1 MSQLSSTQL
10 VRGFSRGAALCAA
23 ALACAGV
30 GTAANAAPDAEQAK
44 AAAVATRGAV
54 GGPML
59 TASTVGAASDVGAN
73 EQFRSLFMTWKKM
86 DTMEHGT
93 IAIPSVQPVQ
103 KLSFTSNF
111 GIRSDPFRGT
121 AAMHAGVDIPGPVG
135 TPIYA
140 TADGVVAHAER
151 MGGYGNMVEIDHG
164 KGIATRYG
172 HLSKILVSD
181 NTRVKRG
188 QLIALM
194 GSTGRSTGPHLHY
207 EVRIDG
213 HAVNPIPFLTT
224 ADYLLAAHDRSVTE
238 IPVSTTGPAPQD
250 SLEQVVA
257 SR

>member
-1 MSQLSSTQL
+1 MNIFART
-10 VRGFSRGAALCAA
+10 VVAFGSRTCAILTAGALTVGCFGAAHAA
-23 ALACAGV
+23 DLAKPVKAPVSV
-30 GTAANAAPDAEQAK
+30 GAERSQ
-44 AAAVATRGAV
+44 GV

-59 TASTVGAASDVGAN
+59 AAAGAEAQADLKADA
-73 EQFRSLFMTWKKM
+73 QFRTLFQSWKKL
-86 DTMEHGT
+86 DTLQQGA

-103 KLSFTSNF
+103 RLNFTSNF

-140 TADGVVAHAER
+140 TADGIVDHAAR
-151 MGGYGNMVEIDHG
+151 QGGYGNLVEINHG

-172 HLSKILVSD
+172 HLSKILVAD
-181 NTRVKRG
+181 GARVTRG
-188 QLIALM
+188 QFIALM

-224 ADYLLAAHDRSVTE
+224 ADYLLASQDRAVHA
-238 IPVSTTGPAPQD
+238 IPVSTEGPAAQD
-250 SLEQVVA
+250 
-257 SR
+257 